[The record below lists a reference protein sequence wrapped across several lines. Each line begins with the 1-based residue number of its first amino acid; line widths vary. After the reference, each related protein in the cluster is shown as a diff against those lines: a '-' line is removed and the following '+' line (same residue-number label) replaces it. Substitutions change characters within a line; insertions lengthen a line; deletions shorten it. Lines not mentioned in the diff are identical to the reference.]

1 MNLATLNHC
10 NGLPSNIWVL
20 YSAIHQLPTITFIT
34 AQSITCSLFLD
45 NVSCAFI
52 LFLIII
58 SLHYEEIFIAGSSVS
73 SFCYQ

>member
-52 LFLIII
+52 FLYASNNLIT
-58 SLHYEEIFIAGSSVS
+58 L
-73 SFCYQ
+73 